1 MVGVGEVWE
10 VWRGAWGAWVVLG
23 GVLLSRGASER
34 RGGFGVLKEGPLGG
48 GPIHQVGNS
57 C

>member
-10 VWRGAWGAWVVLG
+10 VWKRGMGCGVVLG

-48 GPIHQVGNS
+48 GPIRQVGNS